1 MPCASIT
8 AVSVDTVPAADPSA
22 LSRRLIAAAVLMP
35 VALGLAWAGGLLW
48 AIAIA
53 GLAALALWEWQRMTI
68 PDGWITT
75 ILAPLIAAG
84 GCLALI
90 IEGSGA
96 ALLVV
101 AISAIASVAVAT
113 RNAALGRRLLLG
125 AGVIYIGL
133 GALALVLLRLM
144 PEAGFAALVWLL
156 VSVWASDSGA
166 YAAGKLIGGPR
177 LAPRISPNKTWAG
190 LGGAMAAPAVMGM
203 LFGLFWPG
211 APAVGLLGLIG
222 LGIGL
227 FGQAGDL
234 VESAVKRHVGVKDS
248 GWLVPGHGGVLDRID
263 ALLAA
268 ALFVGALY
276 VSGGNGLAWS

>member
-1 MPCASIT
+1 M
-8 AVSVDTVPAADPSA
+8 SVDTVPVADPAA

-35 VALGLAWAGGLLW
+35 VALGLAWAGGMLW
-48 AIAIA
+48 AIAIT

-90 IEGSGA
+90 LEGGGA

-101 AISAIASVAVAT
+101 ATAAIASVAVAT
-113 RNAALGRRLLLG
+113 RNAGRGRRLLLG
-125 AGVIYIGL
+125 GGVIYIGI
-133 GALALVLLRLM
+133 GALALVSLRLM

-156 VSVWASDSGA
+156 FSVWASDSGA

-177 LAPRISPNKTWAG
+177 LAPRLSPNKTWAG
-190 LGGAMAAPAVMGM
+190 LAGAMVAPAVMGL
-203 LFGLFWPG
+203 LFGLFWPD
-211 APAVGLLGLIG
+211 APAAGLLGLIG

-227 FGQAGDL
+227 VGQAGDL

-268 ALFVGALY
+268 ALFVAAIYLCHGD
-276 VSGGNGLAWS
+276 GLAWS

>member
-1 MPCASIT
+1 M
-8 AVSVDTVPAADPSA
+8 SVDTVPAADGSA
-22 LSRRLIAAAVLMP
+22 LTRRLIAAAVLMP
-35 VALGLAWAGGLLW
+35 VALALAWAGGMLW
-48 AIAIA
+48 ALAIA

-84 GCLALI
+84 GCIALLLD
-90 IEGSGA
+90 GMGA

-101 AISAIASVAVAT
+101 AISAIASWAVAT
-113 RNAALGRRLLLG
+113 RNAPAGRRLLLG
-125 AGVIYIGL
+125 AGVVYIGL

-144 PEAGFAALVWLL
+144 PEAGFGALVWLL
-156 VSVWASDSGA
+156 FSVWASDSGA

-177 LAPRISPNKTWAG
+177 LAPRVSPNKTWAG
-190 LGGAMAAPAVMGM
+190 LAGAVAAPAFMGV

-211 APAVGLLGLIG
+211 APAAWLLGLIG

-227 FGQAGDL
+227 FGQGGDL
-234 VESAVKRHVGVKDS
+234 IESAVKRRVGVKDS

-268 ALFVGALY
+268 ALFVAALY
-276 VSGGNGLAWS
+276 LVGGDGLTWS

>member
-1 MPCASIT
+1 MSIT

-22 LSRRLIAAAVLMP
+22 LSRRLIVAAVLMP

-48 AIAIA
+48 AIAIT
-53 GLAALALWEWQRMTI
+53 GLAGLALWEWQRMTI

-84 GCLALI
+84 GCLALF

-101 AISAIASVAVAT
+101 AIAAIASVAVAT
-113 RNAALGRRLLLG
+113 RNAPLGRRLLLG

-144 PEAGFAALVWLL
+144 PEAGFAALFWLL
-156 VSVWASDSGA
+156 FSVWASDSGA

-190 LGGAMAAPAVMGM
+190 LAGAMAAPAIVGV

-211 APAVGLLGLIG
+211 APAAGLLGLTG

-227 FGQAGDL
+227 VGQAGDL
-234 VESAVKRHVGVKDS
+234 TESAIKRHVGVKDS

-268 ALFVGALY
+268 ALFVAAIYLFVGDA
-276 VSGGNGLAWS
+276 LAWS